1 MDGSLSRWNS
11 HAGSEDLA
19 MTEVLDRLRAAK
31 EKADK
36 DGIVRR
42 QYLAYVDDRT
52 KCGGWS
58 SSDVEEYREEVR
70 RIMSEGTDD
79 EKLAAREFWASEYLI
94 DGSDENSVNARIR
107 KQIEES
113 K

>member
-1 MDGSLSRWNS
+1 
-11 HAGSEDLA
+11 
-19 MTEVLDRLRAAK
+19 MTEVLDRLRLAK

-42 QYLAYVDDRT
+42 QYLAYVDDRI
-52 KCGGWS
+52 KHGGWS

-79 EKLAAREFWASEYLI
+79 EKLAAREFWASKYSTAE
-94 DGSDENSVNARIR
+94 SDENSVNARIR
-107 KQIEES
+107 KQIEGN